1 MLGVSYAPGFLVPF
15 VAHKALHLEVADR
28 FLLVLSAAV
37 TTSAVI
43 SQTLESI
50 WSASVVRGR
59 NAGVLSRRVIGGGM
73 VQASLYGV
81 LITLA
86 LLPVIILTY
95 AHGHFELSD
104 LAPLALLM
112 APYPILAAACSV
124 LGGLAIASGR
134 LRVNL
139 LSQSLRS
146 LGILCFLGF
155 GVQGHVWPA
164 AIALSMGE
172 AARLFVLTA
181 TVGRRLSRHSDE
193 TSTPLPHWRE
203 LMSVGSSQLIVAI
216 VPVLDRAFLVSFPSG
231 TITDFEMADRIFF
244 AANQVLVTTLVLAR
258 VSAWRLNSLSGFPF
272 IRAEIMRVIRISI
285 GLTAAGIVV
294 LIVLLPFVGELPITS
309 TRAIVWAAILC
320 LGLPF
325 AAALVMVSRLA
336 TVERFSGLLPMLSI
350 CSVAMNLIGNWI
362 GSRALGPVGVVL
374 ATPTARLATFAFCLI
389 WLTARFRSM
398 RRAARDSDGVNEIVT
413 PA

>member
-1 MLGVSYAPGFLVPF
+1 VLGVSYAPGFLVPF
-15 VAHKALHLEVADR
+15 VAHKALYLEVADR

-50 WSASVVRGR
+50 WSASAVRDG
-59 NAGVLSRRVIGGGM
+59 NAGALSRRVVGDGM
-73 VQASLYGV
+73 VQASLYGA

-86 LLPVIILTY
+86 LLPAIIFTY
-95 AHGHFELSD
+95 AHGNFELSD

-112 APYPILAAACSV
+112 MPYPILAAASSV
-124 LGGLAIASGR
+124 LGGLAIALGG
-134 LRVNL
+134 LRANL

-155 GVQGHVWPA
+155 GVQGQVWLA
-164 AIALSMGE
+164 AIALSVGE

-181 TVGRRLSRHSDE
+181 IVGRKLSPHSAE

-203 LMSVGSSQLIVAI
+203 LMSVGTALLIVAV
-216 VPVLDRAFLVSFPSG
+216 VPVIDRAFLVSFQSG

-258 VSAWRLNSLSGFPF
+258 VSAWRLNSLSGLPF
-272 IRAEIMRVIRISI
+272 VRAEIVRVIRISA

-294 LIVLLPFVGELPITS
+294 LLMLLSFVGESPITS
-309 TRAIVWAAILC
+309 TRAIAWAAVLC

-325 AAALVMVSRLA
+325 AVALVMVSRLA
-336 TVERFSGLLPMLSI
+336 TVERFSGLLPMLSV
-350 CSVAMNLIGNWI
+350 CSVTMNLIGNWI
-362 GSRALGPVGVVL
+362 GSHALGPVGVVL

-389 WLTARFRSM
+389 WLTARFRSTGQ
-398 RRAARDSDGVNEIVT
+398 RLATETG
-413 PA
+413 